1 MQSLAACITWWE
13 GMEMLEIFA
22 YRTVAVVHF
31 TDQSWIPKTVCYIR
45 CVMVS
50 KIGFTNWKA
59 KIALFRASMV
69 VTYYIKLFRTGAD
82 THGIFMSLLL
92 LVAKTTVA
100 SIKILTML
108 LLVLTMVIY
117 LITIK
122 ITINSNIS
130 DNDSNNIDSDNNRN
144 NDNNKNKKNNN

>member
-13 GMEMLEIFA
+13 VMEMLEIFA

-31 TDQSWIPKTVCYIR
+31 TDQSWIPKTVYYIR

-59 KIALFRASMV
+59 KIHFSVRPWLLLTILNFSERG
-69 VTYYIKLFRTGAD
+69 L
-82 THGIFMSLLL
+82 THNGIFMSLLL

-100 SIKILTML
+100 TIKILTML